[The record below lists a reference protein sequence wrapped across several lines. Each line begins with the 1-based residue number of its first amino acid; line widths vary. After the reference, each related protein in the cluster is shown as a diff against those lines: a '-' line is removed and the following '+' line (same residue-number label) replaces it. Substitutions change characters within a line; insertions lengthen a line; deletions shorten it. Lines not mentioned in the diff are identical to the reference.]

1 MIKLLMLMI
10 FAYIVGGIPFAYI
23 LVKLKTGK
31 DIRTIG
37 SGNVGGTNAARAA
50 GIHIGLLVGLLDMLK
65 GALPT
70 YIALKVCGA
79 DAAVL
84 VGVTAV
90 IGHMF
95 TPFLSFQGG
104 KGVATGTGAFLVLAP
119 DAVAVGTV
127 IWLIITAIF
136 RFVSLGSMMAAVG
149 MAVYVILFKDIP
161 MLWVASIA
169 LALLIIVRHRSNIR
183 RLLKGEEPKF
193 KFRQ

>member
-1 MIKLLMLMI
+1 MLMI

-119 DAVAVGTV
+119 DAVAVGAV